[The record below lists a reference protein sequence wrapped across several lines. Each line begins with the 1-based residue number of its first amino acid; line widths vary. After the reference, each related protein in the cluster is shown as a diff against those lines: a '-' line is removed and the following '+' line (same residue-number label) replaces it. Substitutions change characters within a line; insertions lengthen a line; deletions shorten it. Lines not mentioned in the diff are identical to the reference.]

1 MVDAGPAAMAGPM
14 TRPRRAR
21 RRRWPWV
28 LAVVFVLLLV
38 ALVIADRVAVSAAD
52 AAVEKRLAEQAP
64 FGASNKPDVSIRG
77 FPFLTQA
84 LSGKYDD
91 IEVSG
96 DSLRLEQVSGVDFDA
111 HMHGVHVPLSKALR
125 RPQRRLARV
134 GPGEHGGPVG
144 HGRRFGGCHRP
155 GQRQP
160 GVVQGRADLRGRR
173 PAACG
178 LGFGRRIADGRCV
191 HVAVPALPARG
202 HRRDGNVVRCAG
214 DRPCRAY
221 RRRRD
226 YLTPCP
232 EKIATRLASAG
243 YRRLLLRA
251 WASRSA
257 PRSEEHTSELQSHV
271 NL

>member
-1 MVDAGPAAMAGPM
+1 MAGPM

-64 FGASNKPDVSIRG
+64 FDASNKPDVSIRG

-111 HMHGVHVPLSKALR
+111 HMHGVHVPLSKALSR
-125 RPQRRLARV
+125 EVKSLPIDRVDASVGIPYAEAARLTGIKGLTLSAGRSGV
-134 GPGEHGGPVG
+134 LHVSVPVSTGGPLGTVDASADATVRVSGNRVSYKVG
-144 HGRRFGGCHRP
+144 RISVAGA
-155 GQRQP
+155 Q
-160 GVVQGRADLRGRR
+160 L
-173 PAACG
+173 PAA
-178 LGFGRRIADGRCV
+178 
-191 HVAVPALPARG
+191 
-202 HRRDGNVVRCAG
+202 
-214 DRPCRAY
+214 
-221 RRRRD
+221 
-226 YLTPCP
+226 
-232 EKIATRLASAG
+232 LASAVASQMDG
-243 YRRLLLRA
+243 AFTLPSLPYRLEVTGVTA
-251 WASRSA
+251 
-257 PRSEEHTSELQSHV
+257 TSSGVQVTAHAAHIV
-271 NL
+271 VDATT